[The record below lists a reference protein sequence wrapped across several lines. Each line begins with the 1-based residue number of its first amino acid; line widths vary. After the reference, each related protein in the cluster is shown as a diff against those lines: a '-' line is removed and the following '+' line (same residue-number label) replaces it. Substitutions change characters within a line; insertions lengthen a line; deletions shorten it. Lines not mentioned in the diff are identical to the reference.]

1 MLDYSEMAATHANYW
16 INHKPEEEDALNNF
30 VGEWQISDHNLI
42 PTGVRNF
49 LMERFPRKER
59 LTQIPLKDVN
69 VALNE
74 AWEGPGSMAKLVL
87 LTEQMRQ
94 ARVQPENPRVKITE
108 NTDIY
113 SLAAQAEGD
122 HLYGD

>member
-16 INHKPEEEDALNNF
+16 LNQKSDGEFYIDNF
-30 VGEWQISDHNLI
+30 DGEWQITDHKLV
-42 PTGVRNF
+42 PTAVRDF

-59 LTQIPLKDVN
+59 FDQIPLKDLN
-69 VALNE
+69 AALNE
-74 AWEGPGSMAKLVL
+74 AWEGPGSMAKLIL

-108 NTDIY
+108 NTDVH

-122 HLYGD
+122 YLYGD

>member
-1 MLDYSEMAATHANYW
+1 MLDYSEMAATHANYRL
-16 INHKPEEEDALNNF
+16 NHNPEEENALNNF
-30 VGEWQISDHNLI
+30 DGEWQITDHNLI
-42 PTGVRNF
+42 PTAVRDF

-59 LTQIPLKDVN
+59 LNQIPLKDVN
-69 VALNE
+69 AALNE

-94 ARVQPENPRVKITE
+94 ARVQPENPRVKVTE
-108 NTDIY
+108 NTDVH

-122 HLYGD
+122 YIYGD

>member
-16 INHKPEEEDALNNF
+16 INNKPEEENALNNF
-30 VGEWQISDHNLI
+30 DGEWQISDHDLI
-42 PTGVRNF
+42 PTAVRNF

-59 LTQIPLKDVN
+59 LNQIPLKDVN
-69 VALNE
+69 AALNE

-94 ARVQPENPRVKITE
+94 ARVQPENPAVKITE
-108 NTDIY
+108 ETTVW
-113 SLAAQAEGD
+113 SLSAQAEGD
-122 HLYGD
+122 YLYGD